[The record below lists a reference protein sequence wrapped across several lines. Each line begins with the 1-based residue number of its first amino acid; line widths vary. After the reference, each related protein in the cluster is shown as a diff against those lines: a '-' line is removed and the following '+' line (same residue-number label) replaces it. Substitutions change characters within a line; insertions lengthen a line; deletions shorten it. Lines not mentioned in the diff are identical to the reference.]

1 MTSRISCNRPLLLFN
16 YSVVSDSL
24 WPHGLQHARLP
35 CPSLSPGVCSN
46 SCPLSWCYPTIS
58 SFVASS
64 FSSPVFPSTRDFSNE
79 SVLCNRP
86 LGSCELCELFMLGTG
101 EVCWKDKR
109 NWRYLVVF
117 QLDGCFKMVHGQA
130 ICPSGALDCDILD
143 RWQKFSS
150 GTRGSCNT
158 WHYSNTG
165 YCS

>member
-1 MTSRISCNRPLLLFN
+1 MTSWAAACQASLSITISRSLHKLMSIELMLSNYLILCRRLLL
-16 YSVVSDSL
+16 
-24 WPHGLQHARLP
+24 Q
-35 CPSLSPGVCSN
+35 PS
-46 SCPLSWCYPTIS
+46 
-58 SFVASS
+58 
-64 FSSPVFPSTRDFSNE
+64 VFPSTRDFSNE

>member
-1 MTSRISCNRPLLLFN
+1 MTSWAAACQASLSITISRSLLKLMSIELMLSNYLILCRRLLL
-16 YSVVSDSL
+16 
-24 WPHGLQHARLP
+24 Q
-35 CPSLSPGVCSN
+35 PS
-46 SCPLSWCYPTIS
+46 
-58 SFVASS
+58 
-64 FSSPVFPSTRDFSNE
+64 VFPSTRDFSNE